1 MRLSGIRA
9 VVTGAGSGYGA
20 AIAQRFAQEGARVA
34 CVDLRL
40 PAAQAVVHRLRQ
52 AGHEAMAVQCD
63 VAHGASV
70 QAMTEQIAQ
79 AWGGFNVL
87 VNNAGISQRPARLG
101 KTPEAEIDRLL
112 AVNLKS
118 LHHMAV
124 HALPIMR
131 QCKPACVIN
140 IASVTGLR
148 PRPGM
153 TWYNASK
160 AAVIS
165 VTQSMAAELATEA
178 IRVNAIAPTAA
189 HTPMLEAMFGDR
201 LQEGI
206 DHVLGTIPLGRLCQG
221 SDVAAAALYLAS
233 ADADFVTGI
242 VLPVDGGRLVA

>member
-1 MRLSGIRA
+1 MRLSQTRA
-9 VVTGAGSGYGA
+9 VITGAGSGYGA
-20 AIAQRFAQEGARVA
+20 AIAQRFAAQGARVA
-34 CVDLRL
+34 CIDLQL
-40 PAAQAVVHRLRQ
+40 PAAQAVAQQLQ
-52 AGHEAMAVQCD
+52 AAGCDAMAVQCD
-63 VAHGASV
+63 VARSDSV
-70 QAMTEQIAQ
+70 QAMAEQIAQ

-87 VNNAGISQRPARLG
+87 VNNAGVSQRPARLG
-101 KTPEAEIDRLL
+101 KTPEAEIDHLL

-165 VTQSMAAELATEA
+165 VTQSMAAELAPEG

-201 LQEGI
+201 LQQGI
-206 DHVLGTIPLGRLCQG
+206 DRVLATIPLGRLCQ
-221 SDVAAAALYLAS
+221 SADVAAAALYLAS

>member
-1 MRLSGIRA
+1 
-9 VVTGAGSGYGA
+9 
-20 AIAQRFAQEGARVA
+20 
-34 CVDLRL
+34 
-40 PAAQAVVHRLRQ
+40 
-52 AGHEAMAVQCD
+52 
-63 VAHGASV
+63 
-70 QAMTEQIAQ
+70 
-79 AWGGFNVL
+79 VL
-87 VNNAGISQRPARLG
+87 VNNAGVLQRPARLD
-101 KTPEAEIDRLL
+101 KTPEAEIDHLL
-112 AVNLKS
+112 SVNLKS

-124 HALPIMR
+124 HVLPIMR
-131 QCKPACVIN
+131 LCKPACVIN

-165 VTQSMAAELATEA
+165 VTQSMAAELAPEG

-201 LQEGI
+201 LQDGI
-206 DHVLGTIPLGRLCQG
+206 DRVLATIPLGRLCQG
-221 SDVAAAALYLAS
+221 ADVAAAALYLAS